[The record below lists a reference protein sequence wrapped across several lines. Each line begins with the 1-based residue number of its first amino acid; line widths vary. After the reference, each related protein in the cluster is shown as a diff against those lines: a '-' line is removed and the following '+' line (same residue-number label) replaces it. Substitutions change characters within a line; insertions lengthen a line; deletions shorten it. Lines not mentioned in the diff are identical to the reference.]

1 MHYTDEFIAPVY
13 TVYESIV
20 LWMFYSDTVEA
31 EIEVGGLNFLI
42 FVGSI
47 NQQN

>member
-1 MHYTDEFIAPVY
+1 MHYADEFIAPVY
-13 TVYESIV
+13 TVYGSIV
-20 LWMFYSDTVEA
+20 LWIFYSDTVEA
-31 EIEVGGLNFLI
+31 EIEVGGLNFRI